1 MSDPNGSGMFWPY
14 VGLAAAALLGVM
26 VVVGLVIAL

>member
-1 MSDPNGSGMFWPY
+1 VSDPNGSGMFWPY
-14 VGLAAAALLGVM
+14 VGFAAALLLAVM